1 MRPWSKDKMSNS
13 QAAFLVDDLEIKGD
27 LVLAPMDGYTDWPFR
42 SICRELGSA
51 ISYTE
56 FVKAEDVLDRP
67 HYIED
72 KIHFTE
78 EERPVFIQLYGH
90 DPDTILA
97 AALELEKRHPD
108 AIDINM
114 GCPNRSI
121 AGRGAGAGLM
131 RTPIKAARIMRVLE
145 RTLAVPV
152 TAKIR
157 LGWKDCQNGLLL
169 ARIIED
175 FGGSMVAVHARSK
188 EMGHEGKPDL
198 AALAEIKDS
207 LQIPVLGNGGIR
219 TTGDIKDMIAA
230 TGCDGVMIG
239 RGAVLNPWL
248 FSQKDREEVK
258 PDAVKDLLFDHL
270 DRSLS
275 FYGPEDGLVLFRK
288 FAAGYLEPYGLS
300 REKRRELL
308 MEVDSGIFK
317 KKILEVFESVRGY

>member
-1 MRPWSKDKMSNS
+1 MSDI
-13 QAAFLVDDLEIKGD
+13 QAVFLIEELEIHGD

-42 SICRELGSA
+42 SICRELGSS

-72 KIHFTE
+72 KIYFTE

-90 DPDTILA
+90 DPNAILA
-97 AALELEKRHPD
+97 AALELQKRQPD

-131 RTPIKAARIMRVLE
+131 RTPIKAAKIIQ
-145 RTLAVPV
+145 TLNKSLDIPV

-169 ARIIED
+169 SRIIEEY
-175 FGGSMVAVHARSK
+175 GGALVAVHARSK

-198 AALAEIKDS
+198 SALKEIKDS

-219 TTGDIKDMIAA
+219 KVEDIQNMLNA

-239 RGAVLNPWL
+239 RGAVLNPWI
-248 FSQKDREEVK
+248 FSSYNREEIK
-258 PDAVKDLLFDHL
+258 ANDVKDLLLDHL

-288 FAAGYLEPYGLS
+288 FAAGYLEPYGLE

-308 MEVDSGIFK
+308 MEADPERFK
-317 KKILEVFESVRGY
+317 RLVEVVFSSID

>member
-1 MRPWSKDKMSNS
+1 MSAK
-13 QAAFLVDDLEIKGD
+13 QAAFLVDDLEIHGD
-27 LVLAPMDGYTDWPFR
+27 LILAPMDGYTDWPFR
-42 SICRELGSA
+42 SICREMGSA

-72 KIHFTE
+72 KIYFTE
-78 EERPVFIQLYGH
+78 EERPVFFQLYGH
-90 DPDTILA
+90 DPDAILT
-97 AALELEKRHPD
+97 AALELQKRQPD

-131 RTPIKAARIMRVLE
+131 RTPIKAAKIIQ
-145 RTLAVPV
+145 TLKNSLDIPI

-169 ARIIED
+169 SRIIEEY
-175 FGGSMVAVHARSK
+175 GGSLVAVHARSK

-198 AALAEIKDS
+198 PALAEIKDS
-207 LQIPVLGNGGIR
+207 LQIPVLGNGGVR
-219 TTGDIKDMIAA
+219 KVEDIQNMIDA

-248 FSQKDREEVK
+248 FLRKDREEIK
-258 PDAVKDLLFDHL
+258 TNDLKDLLFDHL

-288 FAAGYLEPYGLS
+288 FAAGYLEPYGLE
-300 REKRRELL
+300 RETRRKLL
-308 MEVDSGIFK
+308 IETDAGKFKKLAGEIFK
-317 KKILEVFESVRGY
+317 NLP